1 MYGYDEDQVPRSV
14 SPADFGVAFA
24 SLAHNLASSLHSF
37 TDDILQIALYH
48 SSRKNKVSEVWEQFA
63 QDLEKMEE

>member
-1 MYGYDEDQVPRSV
+1 MYGYEEDQVPRSV

-63 QDLEKMEE
+63 QDLEKMED

>member
-1 MYGYDEDQVPRSV
+1 MYGYEEDQVPRSV

-48 SSRKNKVSEVWEQFA
+48 SSRNNKVSEVWEQFA
-63 QDLEKMEE
+63 QDLEKMED

>member
-48 SSRKNKVSEVWEQFA
+48 SSRKNRVSEVWEQFA
-63 QDLEKMEE
+63 QDLEKMED

>member
-63 QDLEKMEE
+63 QDLEKMED

>member
-1 MYGYDEDQVPRSV
+1 MYGYEEDQVPRSV

-24 SLAHNLASSLHSF
+24 SLAHNIASSFHSF
-37 TDDILQIALYH
+37 TDDLLQIALYH

-63 QDLEKMEE
+63 QDLEKMED